1 MLPFGVQICGTGS
14 YAPARVLTNRE
25 LAEMVDTSDE
35 WIQTRTGIRERRIAA
50 PDEPTSALAHHASVK
65 ALEAAGV
72 EPEEVQ
78 LIIVA
83 TLSPDAPFPNTGCY
97 LQQRLGA
104 KNAACFSLEAACSGF
119 LYSLTIA
126 ADMIRCGTYENAL
139 ILGAEKLSAYT
150 DWTDRTTCVLFG
162 DGAGAALLR
171 RVPADQDALLAS
183 QLGANGDYTD
193 LLRIP
198 AGGSAA
204 PMTHELVDQR
214 MNFIKMRGREV
225 FKLAVGAMVESSE
238 AVLAR
243 AGVCIDDIRWL
254 VPHQANTRI
263 IQAVGKR
270 LNIPEERV
278 YINLDRYGNTSAATI
293 PIALDEL
300 VRDGSVRTGDHILMT
315 AFGGGLTWGAALM
328 RWQ

>member
-1 MLPFGVQICGTGS
+1 
-14 YAPARVLTNRE
+14 
-25 LAEMVDTSDE
+25 
-35 WIQTRTGIRERRIAA
+35 
-50 PDEPTSALAHHASVK
+50 
-65 ALEAAGV
+65 
-72 EPEEVQ
+72 
-78 LIIVA
+78 
-83 TLSPDAPFPNTGCY
+83 
-97 LQQRLGA
+97 
-104 KNAACFSLEAACSGF
+104 
-119 LYSLTIA
+119 
-126 ADMIRCGTYENAL
+126 
-139 ILGAEKLSAYT
+139 
-150 DWTDRTTCVLFG
+150 
-162 DGAGAALLR
+162 
-171 RVPADQDALLAS
+171 
-183 QLGANGDYTD
+183 
-193 LLRIP
+193 
-198 AGGSAA
+198 
-204 PMTHELVDQR
+204 MTHELVDQR